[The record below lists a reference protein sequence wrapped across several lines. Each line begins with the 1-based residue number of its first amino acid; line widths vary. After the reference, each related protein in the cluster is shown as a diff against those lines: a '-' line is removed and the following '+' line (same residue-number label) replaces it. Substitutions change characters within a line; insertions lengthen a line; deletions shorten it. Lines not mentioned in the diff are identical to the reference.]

1 MEFQHETNTLPFL
14 VLKTFWWHYKSA
26 SLRLRNVQRSF
37 ARWNAENKLAASV
50 GTQMFLLTQL
60 FLQGVHYGKLLKS
73 FEKRFL
79 I

>member
-50 GTQMFLLTQL
+50 GTQKFLLT
-60 FLQGVHYGKLLKS
+60 
-73 FEKRFL
+73 
-79 I
+79 